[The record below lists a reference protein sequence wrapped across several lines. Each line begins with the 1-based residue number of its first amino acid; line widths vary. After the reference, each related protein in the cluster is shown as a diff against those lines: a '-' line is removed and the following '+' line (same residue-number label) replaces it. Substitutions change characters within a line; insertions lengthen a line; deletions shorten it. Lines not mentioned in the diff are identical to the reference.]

1 MANNNFKMKHF
12 QLALSSQNLYQV
24 QLKKPFFLLI
34 SILRIFLS
42 PLSENN
48 VTTGISR

>member
-24 QLKKPFFLLI
+24 QLKKPFFFAYFNFENILI
-34 SILRIFLS
+34 TS
-42 PLSENN
+42 
-48 VTTGISR
+48 VWK

>member
-24 QLKKPFFLLI
+24 QLKKTFFFAYFNFENILI
-34 SILRIFLS
+34 TS
-42 PLSENN
+42 
-48 VTTGISR
+48 V